1 MCGVN
6 AFGGPINVATVG
18 TYAATPTAGMTVND
32 ATSNSAA
39 NGITLANFKT
49 LMTASFAGGTGG
61 DIDFEDQTAGGTI
74 NPTYWRNNGTSYGD
88 GAANQITA
96 TFGIAQS
103 QAVGIYRSDVDGTN
117 TPMAVNGSSNNAFV
131 ASGTSYLGIVTSGSP
146 VNLVFTRG
154 LSALGFTAVPRSEP
168 GNHDDRSVEF
178 RFNCWFQ
185 PVANGRQYLG
195 CVLLGVQGSHRDLDR
210 RP

>member
-1 MCGVN
+1 
-6 AFGGPINVATVG
+6 
-18 TYAATPTAGMTVND
+18 
-32 ATSNSAA
+32 
-39 NGITLANFKT
+39 
-49 LMTASFAGGTGG
+49 MTASFAGGTGG

-154 LSALGFTAVPRSEP
+154 LSALGFTAVPRSAGRGITMTALLSSGSIVGSSQSLTADNTSGAFFWGFKAPTGTSIVGLNILSPDGFSRFDDLGFVVNVPEP
-168 GNHDDRSVEF
+168 ASL
-178 RFNCWFQ
+178 WLAA
-185 PVANGRQYLG
+185 VA
-195 CVLLGVQGSHRDLDR
+195 GVALVGTAR
-210 RP
+210 RRKPC